1 MEPYYVRAFLACFKA
16 IQANALINRQGRDKE
31 FHFQN
36 WFKARLDEAGL
47 KHDEGGRNTY
57 PDYTL
62 VEHAGGF
69 ELKALAYPGRE
80 FDFDSN
86 SQVPAGMHNGR
97 EIFYVFGR
105 YPADPDDPEA
115 FPVIDLVICHGNFLN
130 AVSDYTHKNKSAKGF
145 GSYGDINIRDRK
157 MYVVKTPYGLASG
170 LFRNITLVVEEEVQC
185 SELVKVGTLVR
196 KEVDKLLAGYEFNL
210 KTNELKTSF
219 VANPNAGKEHTF
231 YAYRCKGA
239 ASEGGANV
247 TMKSVEQKAEE
258 GETLLD
264 L

>member
-1 MEPYYVRAFLACFKA
+1 LDEYYVRAFLACFNA
-16 IQANALINRQGRDKE
+16 IQANALINREGRDKE

-36 WFKARLDEAGL
+36 WFKARLREAGL

-86 SQVPAGMHNGR
+86 SQVPAGIHNGR

-115 FPVIDLVICHGNFLN
+115 FPVIDLVMCHGNFLN
-130 AVSDYTHKNKSAKGF
+130 AASDYTHKNKSAKGF

-157 MYVVKTPYGLASG
+157 MYVVRTPYGLATG
-170 LFRNITLVVEEEVQC
+170 LFRNVTLIAEEEVA
-185 SELVKVGTLVR
+185 SGDLVKVGTLVR
-196 KEVDKLLAGYEFNL
+196 KEVDKLLAGYEFSL

-219 VANPNAGKEHTF
+219 IPNPNAGKEHKF
-231 YAYRCKGA
+231 FAYRCKGA
-239 ASEGGANV
+239 TSETGTDVN
-247 TMKSVEQKAEE
+247 MKAADQSTEE
-258 GETLLD
+258 GEALPD